1 MGLFDSLPPP
11 SKRAAEEDT
20 AAVEK
25 KRKLDE
31 EFAQAVAATAD
42 PADVTEAQHAEAGG
56 GEAAAAAAA
65 APEAGGEPG
74 PDAPPPPPPL
84 EAVGGPKDQVAAAL
98 RKIVGHIGQ
107 PKKFVKASGLLRELM
122 SQARPPPRRRVGAL
136 RPFHGPMLFS
146 ALKAAMRDPAQAA
159 DPLLAREYS
168 RLFQAAAAKA
178 AGLFVLAEREQ
189 LDVYGVWTV
198 LRGQLGTDDSFQFN
212 KVVARLKEMV
222 AELPEATEADD
233 EVLQALAARAGEPDP
248 VLSDNPPT
256 EAAAAAPEPEAEA
269 PPPPPPPEAEAPP
282 PPPPPPPEA
291 DPFGLDALVAQELQA
306 PPPPPPPPLVAP
318 VGPPRL
324 VSVTWSEAEVLSM
337 RRAALLDCLDA
348 ARAAYKQVACA
359 ALWFT
364 PAQRP
369 RIQAHMGFVRE
380 QRRVRKLGPSA
391 KEVNR
396 DTTSFE
402 RARDEWSRASWISTR
417 GKPAMDLRKPDKEF
431 LPCSDPNGAI
441 VGAGVLA
448 LPNTVAWLG
457 WVAGPILLVAFYI
470 VSLISSRMLAD
481 VYCVDNTE
489 FARYHHAVRYILGR
503 WNAFLLSAAQL
514 TNLFLIT
521 GIPQGD
527 CWSTTWKLT
536 LLFGAAECV
545 LSQCTLPAGVDVV
558 WSTRAARG
566 WRAAALQVKNLEEAW
581 WVSSIG
587 VATSLTYST
596 IALVLGC
603 VYSGA
608 HAFGILNALGGIA
621 FAYSFSLILLEIQD
635 TLRQP
640 PSTAKTM
647 KKAVNIGISAS
658 FVFYFTVA
666 VVGYCALGNEV
677 PGMVLAGFPDAPNWL
692 IMLPMFDTIESW
704 IKALLLRRQGGP
716 PQGAAVKA
724 GPSDGDARQSVTL
737 AMDSAHDLSRRSVR
751 NTAPVPSLRPSMTPA
766 GSGGKGP
773 AGLARVSQALS
784 HSSLGERQF
793 SAQYHV
799 DTGFANET
807 VPLNDEHYYAPLP
820 VRLVIR
826 TLYVI
831 AASRE
836 GGWCWPTGAR
846 GERGACRQLRITVLA
861 VVLPFFGAI
870 VGQGGGNRGS
880 WPVLTIGYGACSPTP
895 AGDGSFSRRSP
906 CSHAAHCTPH
916 PHWDVTRR
924 LVGALTFYPLAVH
937 FPYLM
942 YNKVYRPRGL
952 TKVYMWFTGVLML
965 LVCSAATVAAMR
977 GIIVSWSNYKI
988 FGD

>member
-1 MGLFDSLPPP
+1 M
-11 SKRAAEEDT
+11 KT
-20 AAVEK
+20 
-25 KRKLDE
+25 
-31 EFAQAVAATAD
+31 
-42 PADVTEAQHAEAGG
+42 
-56 GEAAAAAAA
+56 
-65 APEAGGEPG
+65 
-74 PDAPPPPPPL
+74 
-84 EAVGGPKDQVAAAL
+84 
-98 RKIVGHIGQ
+98 I
-107 PKKFVKASGLLRELM
+107 
-122 SQARPPPRRRVGAL
+122 
-136 RPFHGPMLFS
+136 
-146 ALKAAMRDPAQAA
+146 
-159 DPLLAREYS
+159 
-168 RLFQAAAAKA
+168 
-178 AGLFVLAEREQ
+178 AER
-189 LDVYGVWTV
+189 
-198 LRGQLGTDDSFQFN
+198 S
-212 KVVARLKEMV
+212 
-222 AELPEATEADD
+222 
-233 EVLQALAARAGEPDP
+233 
-248 VLSDNPPT
+248 
-256 EAAAAAPEPEAEA
+256 
-269 PPPPPPPEAEAPP
+269 
-282 PPPPPPPEA
+282 
-291 DPFGLDALVAQELQA
+291 
-306 PPPPPPPPLVAP
+306 
-318 VGPPRL
+318 
-324 VSVTWSEAEVLSM
+324 
-337 RRAALLDCLDA
+337 
-348 ARAAYKQVACA
+348 
-359 ALWFT
+359 
-364 PAQRP
+364 
-369 RIQAHMGFVRE
+369 
-380 QRRVRKLGPSA
+380 
-391 KEVNR
+391 
-396 DTTSFE
+396 
-402 RARDEWSRASWISTR
+402 
-417 GKPAMDLRKPDKEF
+417 
-431 LPCSDPNGAI
+431 CSI
-441 VGAGVLA
+441 
-448 LPNTVAWLG
+448 
-457 WVAGPILLVAFYI
+457 
-470 VSLISSRMLAD
+470 R
-481 VYCVDNTE
+481 
-489 FARYHHAVRYILGR
+489 
-503 WNAFLLSAAQL
+503 
-514 TNLFLIT
+514 

-545 LSQCTLPAGVDVV
+545 LS
-558 WSTRAARG
+558 
-566 WRAAALQVKNLEEAW
+566 QVKNLEEAW

-608 HAFGILNALGGIA
+608 HVGSVGGISANTPNKAFGILNALGGIA

-692 IMLPMFDTIESW
+692 IMLANVCILVHMLVAFQTYAQPMFDTIESW

-784 HSSLGERQF
+784 HSSLGQGLHRLSQF

-831 AASRE
+831 A
-836 GGWCWPTGAR
+836 
-846 GERGACRQLRITVLA
+846 ITVLA

-870 VGQGGGNRGS
+870 VG
-880 WPVLTIGYGACSPTP
+880 
-895 AGDGSFSRRSP
+895 
-906 CSHAAHCTPH
+906 
-916 PHWDVTRR
+916 